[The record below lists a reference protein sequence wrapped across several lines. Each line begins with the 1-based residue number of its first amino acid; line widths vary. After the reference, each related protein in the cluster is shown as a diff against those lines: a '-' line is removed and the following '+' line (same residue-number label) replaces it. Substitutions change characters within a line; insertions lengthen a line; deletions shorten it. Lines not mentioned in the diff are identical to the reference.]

1 MKVKNLSY
9 YLTYRKTISILLITD
24 LLEPLKCILIISLL
38 VKNEFDYGRP
48 K

>member
-9 YLTYRKTISILLITD
+9 YLTYSKTISTLLITD
-24 LLEPLKCILIISLL
+24 LLEPLKCILITSLL